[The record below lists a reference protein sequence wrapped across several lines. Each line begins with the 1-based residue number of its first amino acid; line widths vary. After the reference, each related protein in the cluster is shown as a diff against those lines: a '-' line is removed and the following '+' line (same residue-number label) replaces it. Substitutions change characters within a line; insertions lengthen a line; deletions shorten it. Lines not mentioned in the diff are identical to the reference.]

1 MGVRHRACAIV
12 RAVTWSTYGSP
23 EVLVVRDLPVP
34 EPRHGEVRIRTVA
47 STAHVGDTRIR
58 RADPFAARLAF
69 GLFRPR
75 RDLILG
81 LELAG
86 TVDAVGPGV
95 STFAPGDDVLAFC
108 GFGLGGN
115 AEYRCL
121 PAESS
126 DPQKHGA
133 IVRKPASLSFVEA
146 AALPTGA
153 LTALQNLQKAGLSP
167 GHRILINGASG
178 SLGTSAIQLA
188 KHLGAEVTAV
198 CSARNRDL
206 VERLGADAVVDY
218 EAEDF
223 TRLGPRFDVVYDAV
237 MTLSPRTCRG
247 LLRPG
252 GVHVRNAGL
261 ARITNGDLRHIA
273 ELADQGAMRPVI
285 DRILPLDEVVE
296 AHRYVETGRKR
307 GHVVLTV

>member
-1 MGVRHRACAIV
+1 M
-12 RAVTWSTYGSP
+12 RAVICTAYGAP
-23 EVLVVRDLPVP
+23 EVLAIREVPMP
-34 EPRHGEVRIRTVA
+34 EPRAGEVRIRTVA
-47 STAHVGDTRIR
+47 TTAHVGDARIR

-75 RDLILG
+75 RDLVLG

-86 TVDAVGPGV
+86 VVDAVGTGV
-95 STFAPGDDVLAFC
+95 SAFAPGDEVMAFC

-115 AEYRCL
+115 AGYRCL
-121 PAESS
+121 PADSR

-133 IVRKPASLSFVEA
+133 IVRKPSSMSFEEA

-153 LTALQNLQKAGLSP
+153 MTALKNLQKAGLGA

-188 KHLGAEVTAV
+188 KHLSAEVTAV

-206 VERLGADAVVDY
+206 VESLGADAVVDY
-218 EAEDF
+218 GTEDF

-237 MTLSPRTCRG
+237 MASSAGACRG

-261 ARITNGDLRHIA
+261 ARITSDDLQHVA
-273 ELADQGAMRPVI
+273 DLADRGVLRPVV
-285 DRILPLDEVVE
+285 DRVLPLDEVVE
-296 AHRYVETGRKR
+296 AHRYVDTGRKR

>member
-1 MGVRHRACAIV
+1 M
-12 RAVTWSTYGSP
+12 RAVTWRAYGSP
-23 EVLVVRDLPVP
+23 EVLTIRDVPVP
-34 EPRHGEVRIRTVA
+34 EPRDGEVRIRTVA
-47 STAHVGDTRIR
+47 TTAHIGDTRIR

-69 GLFRPR
+69 GLLRPR

-86 TVDAVGPGV
+86 TVDAVGRGV
-95 STFAPGDDVLAFC
+95 SAFAPGDEVLAFC
-108 GFGLGGN
+108 GFSRLGGN

-121 PAESS
+121 PAEGGNL
-126 DPQKHGA
+126 PKHGA
-133 IVRKPASLSFVEA
+133 VVRKPASLSFAEA

-153 LTALQNLQKAGLSP
+153 LTALKNLQKARLGAGGS
-167 GHRILINGASG
+167 ILINGASG
-178 SLGTSAIQLA
+178 SLGTYAIQLA

-206 VERLGADAVVDY
+206 VAGLGADAVVDY
-218 EAEDF
+218 EAQDF

-237 MTLSPRTCRG
+237 MQSSPRACRG

-261 ARITNGDLRHIA
+261 ARITNDDLTHIA
-273 ELADQGAMRPVI
+273 DLAAQGALRPVI
-285 DRILPLDEVVE
+285 DRVLPLDDVVE

-307 GHVVLTV
+307 GHVVLTM

>member
-1 MGVRHRACAIV
+1 M
-12 RAVTWSTYGSP
+12 RAVICTAYGAP
-23 EVLVVRDLPVP
+23 EVLAIREVPMP
-34 EPRHGEVRIRTVA
+34 EPRAGEVRIRTVA
-47 STAHVGDTRIR
+47 TTAHVGDARIR

-75 RDLILG
+75 HDLILG

-86 TVDAVGPGV
+86 VVDAVGTGV
-95 STFAPGDDVLAFC
+95 SAFAPGDEVMAFC

-115 AEYRCL
+115 AGYRCL
-121 PAESS
+121 PADSR

-133 IVRKPASLSFVEA
+133 IVRKPSSMSFEEA

-153 LTALQNLQKAGLSP
+153 MTALKNLQAGLGA

-206 VERLGADAVVDY
+206 VESLGADAVVDY
-218 EAEDF
+218 GTEDF

-237 MTLSPRTCRG
+237 MTSSARACRG

-252 GVHVRNAGL
+252 GVHVRNARL
-261 ARITNGDLRHIA
+261 ARITSDDLQHVA
-273 ELADQGAMRPVI
+273 DLADRGVLRPIV
-285 DRILPLDEVVE
+285 DRVLPLDEVVE
-296 AHRYVETGRKR
+296 AHRYVDTGRKR

>member
-1 MGVRHRACAIV
+1 M
-12 RAVTWSTYGSP
+12 RAVICTAYGAP
-23 EVLVVRDLPVP
+23 EVLAIREVPMP
-34 EPRHGEVRIRTVA
+34 EPRAGEVRIRTVA
-47 STAHVGDTRIR
+47 TTAHVGDARIR

-75 RDLILG
+75 HDLILG

-86 TVDAVGPGV
+86 VVDAVGTGV
-95 STFAPGDDVLAFC
+95 SAFAPGDEVMAFC

-115 AEYRCL
+115 AGYRCL
-121 PAESS
+121 PADSR

-133 IVRKPASLSFVEA
+133 IVRKPSSMSFEEA

-153 LTALQNLQKAGLSP
+153 MTALKNLQKAGLGA

-188 KHLGAEVTAV
+188 KHLSAEVTAV

-206 VERLGADAVVDY
+206 VESLGADAVVDY
-218 EAEDF
+218 GTEDF

-237 MTLSPRTCRG
+237 MASSAGACRG

-261 ARITNGDLRHIA
+261 ARITSDDLQHVA
-273 ELADQGAMRPVI
+273 DLADRGVLRPVV
-285 DRILPLDEVVE
+285 DRVLPLDEVVE
-296 AHRYVETGRKR
+296 AHRYVDTGRKR